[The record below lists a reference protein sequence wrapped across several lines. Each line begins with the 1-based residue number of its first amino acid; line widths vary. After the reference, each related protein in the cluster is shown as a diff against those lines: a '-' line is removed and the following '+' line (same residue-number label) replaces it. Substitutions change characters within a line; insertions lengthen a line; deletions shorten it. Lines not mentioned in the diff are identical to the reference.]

1 MENVITAATIIV
13 PIVIAVTGVYKSTFG
28 GGKRLP
34 LINLVLGIVVGVLWG
49 LSFAPKELVL
59 YLWAGALAGM
69 AAGGFYDL
77 GVNTKAAYNQSK
89 AENMIDEGLGKQDTR
104 EGE

>member
-1 MENVITAATIIV
+1 MESILTAATIIV
-13 PIVIAVTGVYKSTFG
+13 PVVMAVTTIYKATFG

-34 LINLVLGIVVGVLWG
+34 LINLALGIVVGALWA

-59 YLWAGALAGM
+59 YLWAGALSGM

-77 GVNTKAAYNQSK
+77 GVNTKGIYNQSK
-89 AENMIDEGLGKQDTR
+89 SNKLIDNDLGKQDLG
-104 EGE
+104 GE